1 MNSLTE
7 QEDRKLKSLWEDG
20 NYLPT
25 GSVDCGWL
33 VKPDLSSGSSVE
45 SYVVGMT
52 RAQLVLDSAAV
63 MTVTAHC
70 APDAVVNTLHS
81 SSHLFLKSTTIAWGG
96 HDYFILKSLVTL
108 WLAQGHPVGEMK
120 LGLIIPLVYL
130 QSHVP
135 KLLILYH
142 LDMHERC
149 RVGSCIHKTTLK
161 PGSS

>member
-1 MNSLTE
+1 MNSLIE
-7 QEDRKLKSLWEDG
+7 QEDRKLKSPWEDG

-96 HDYFILKSLVTL
+96 HDYFILKWMLGDTVTCPRSPS
-108 WLAQGHPVGEMK
+108 WRDGAGSY
-120 LGLIIPLVYL
+120 IPLIYL

-142 LDMHERC
+142 LDIHERC
-149 RVGSCIHKTTLK
+149 RVGS
-161 PGSS
+161 